1 MIAHLLKPELDELIE
16 NKEWVTIKEVLEDVP
31 AVDVSELLEE
41 LEPEVAVVIFR
52 LLKKSKAADVF
63 SYLSSAKGVELL
75 EVFSRQQLSDVM
87 SNLEPD
93 ERVALLEE
101 LPGDLTQ
108 KVLNSLA
115 PDDVAQVRRLL
126 GYPAESVGRL
136 MTTNYV
142 RIKQHWT
149 VAKSFEHIRRF
160 GRTAETV
167 NVIYVA
173 DKNEKLIDA
182 CRVQPESTDSD
193 EGHQSAFHS
202 VNVIY
207 VADKNEKLID
217 DLRLNQLIL
226 AEPDTLI
233 SDIMDNTFVAL
244 SAFDDQEEAVWMLS
258 KYDRIA
264 LPVVDSGGILVGI
277 VTVDDILDVAE
288 EETTEDMHLMA
299 GMSALDK
306 SYTETNI
313 GELVPRR
320 VGCLI
325 LLFLRQMFTVPAM
338 ATYED
343 TLAMAA
349 ILAPFIPMIIP
360 SGANSGSQAATLIIR
375 SISTNDLKLNDWLPV
390 LKKELISG
398 LLLGSILGIMGTIV
412 IALWMMMRGDPF
424 TYALMMQAFTVGTSL
439 VGVVLFGNLSGAM
452 LPFIMSKIGLD
463 PAVTSAP
470 FVATIVDVTGI
481 FIYFSTAVFL
491 LKGVVL

>member
-173 DKNEKLIDA
+173 DKNEKLID
-182 CRVQPESTDSD
+182 
-193 EGHQSAFHS
+193 
-202 VNVIY
+202 
-207 VADKNEKLID
+207 

-313 GELVPRR
+313 GEMVQKR
-320 VGCLI
+320 VGWLI
-325 LLFLRQMFTVPAM
+325 LLFLGQMFTVTAM
-338 ATYED
+338 ASYED

-349 ILAPFIPMIIP
+349 ILALFIPMIIS
-360 SGANSGSQAATLIIR
+360 SGGNSGSQAATLIIR
-375 SISTNDLKLNDWLPV
+375 SISTNDLKLNDWLIV

>member
-93 ERVALLEE
+93 ERVALFEE

-167 NVIYVA
+167 NVIYV
-173 DKNEKLIDA
+173 
-182 CRVQPESTDSD
+182 T
-193 EGHQSAFHS
+193 
-202 VNVIY
+202 
-207 VADKNEKLID
+207 DKNEKLID

-233 SDIMDNTFVAL
+233 SDIMDSTFVAL
-244 SAFDDQEEAVWMLS
+244 SAFDDQEEAVRMFS

-288 EETTEDMHLMA
+288 EETTEDMQLMA
-299 GMSALDK
+299 GMRALDK
-306 SYTETNI
+306 SYSETNI
-313 GELVPRR
+313 RQMVSKRIGW
-320 VGCLI
+320 LI
-325 LLFLRQMFTVPAM
+325 LLFLGQMFTVTAM
-338 ATYED
+338 AGYEE

-349 ILAPFIPMIIP
+349 ILALFVPMIIS
-360 SGANSGSQAATLIIR
+360 SGGNSGSQAATLIIR
-375 SISTNDLKLNDWLPV
+375 SLSTNDLKLSDWFKV
-390 LKKELISG
+390 LKRELLSG
-398 LLLGSILGIMGTIV
+398 LLLGSILGIIGTIV
-412 IALWMMMRGDPF
+412 IGWWMILRGDPLSYEVF
-424 TYALMMQAFTVGTSL
+424 MQAFTVGSSL
-439 VGVVLFGNLSGAM
+439 VGVVLFGNMCGSM
-452 LPFIMSKIGLD
+452 LPFIMSKLGLD

-470 FVATIVDVTGI
+470 FVATLVDVTGI
-481 FIYFSTAVFL
+481 VIYFSIAVFL
-491 LKGVVL
+491 LSGVVL